1 MTNQNAPNKGRKF
14 AVVILVSLL
23 MGIGMAAGL
32 IAALSGASAPW
43 LAATLPILASTYP
56 AYMGANAVQKHA
68 QAKTKDNQNNMKRGA
83 LWKLGGFM

>member
-1 MTNQNAPNKGRKF
+1 MNNLNAPSKGRKF
-14 AVVILVSLL
+14 AVVVLVSLL

-32 IAALSGASAPW
+32 IAALSGANAPW

-68 QAKTKDNQNNMKRGA
+68 QARAKDNKNNTKGGA
-83 LWKLGGFM
+83 L